1 MCKIIYIDES
11 GISPDQ
17 GYSVYVC
24 LYIESKNRTYLNDKI
39 IEIEK
44 QIKISHTHWT
54 EMPWKIRL
62 KFVDKI
68 KYLDFDVIATICK
81 NPILPDI
88 LLKKVLIESTVI
100 DSNIIN
106 IFIDG
111 KKNKNYERELKG
123 LLRNHGVKVYDLKIV
138 DDKKEPL
145 IRLSDFLAG
154 LTRTYFNN
162 DRDKNNIFYIFN
174 LVKNKIKIKEI
185 KTPQSN

>member
-1 MCKIIYIDES
+1 MRGFI
-11 GISPDQ
+11 
-17 GYSVYVC
+17 
-24 LYIESKNRTYLNDKI
+24 L
-39 IEIEK
+39 
-44 QIKISHTHWT
+44 
-54 EMPWKIRL
+54 
-62 KFVDKI
+62 
-68 KYLDFDVIATICK
+68 FD
-81 NPILPDI
+81 NHHPLLPDI